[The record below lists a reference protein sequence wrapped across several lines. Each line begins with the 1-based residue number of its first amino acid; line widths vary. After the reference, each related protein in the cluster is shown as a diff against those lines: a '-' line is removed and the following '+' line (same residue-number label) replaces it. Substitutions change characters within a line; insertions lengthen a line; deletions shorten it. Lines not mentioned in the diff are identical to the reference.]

1 MLWQI
6 VITLSTAPP
15 PFKPLSCHTIGLHLS
30 EKVQKMRRRV
40 AEKPNHFSET
50 TASQIQ
56 IPPPFISHIDHV
68 FRVSFWFNY
77 KQFDN

>member
-56 IPPPFISHIDHV
+56 IPSTIYFPYRPRFLCVILI
-68 FRVSFWFNY
+68 
-77 KQFDN
+77 